1 MPGALVLIIVGLIFL
16 ATLSFSAAAFGGSSR
31 RLMQKLAYEGDR
43 RARYTQRLFDKR
55 QRVLYAL
62 LLVQTTFSL
71 CLAVRI
77 AFFIVSV
84 TPSVHLAFAAISA
97 SIMMIAVFC
106 IMAPRA
112 LALRFPNRA
121 LREVLPLILVVDFF
135 LGPLV
140 HVGGTVFRIFS
151 PLGSTAKDG
160 ENDSRDIRGAANDI
174 FSFEQQSQQRKMA
187 RSILDLN
194 EVEVGEVM
202 VHRSSVATING
213 ELPISELFAEVT
225 NSPFTRFP
233 VWLNDPDNI
242 VGILH
247 CKALLRAIRDKGVKA
262 DTIDVMSLVIPPWFI
277 SGNTTL
283 LTQLQAFRKRREHVA
298 LVVDEYG
305 SLRGLVT
312 LEDLIEEVVGDL
324 SDEDIS
330 QDTPPGS
337 PSDGLWASPAL

>member
-1 MPGALVLIIVGLIFL
+1 
-16 ATLSFSAAAFGGSSR
+16 
-31 RLMQKLAYEGDR
+31 MQKLAYEGDR
-43 RARYTQRLFDKR
+43 RALRTQRLFDRR

-62 LLVQTTFSL
+62 LLARTAFSL
-71 CLAVRI
+71 CLGVFI
-77 AFFIVSV
+77 AFFIVSFI
-84 TPSVHLAFAAISA
+84 SDDRLAFGMICA
-97 SIMMIAVFC
+97 SIVGITVFC

-121 LREVLPLILVVDFF
+121 LKVVLPLILVTDFF

-140 HVGGTVFRIFS
+140 QIGGDVFRIFS
-151 PLGSTAKDG
+151 PLGSTGRDG
-160 ENDSRDIRGAANDI
+160 ENDSSGIRGTISDV
-174 FSFEQQSQQRKMA
+174 FSFEQQGQQRKMA

-213 ELPISELFAEVT
+213 KLSISELFDEVT

-233 VWLNDPDNI
+233 VWCNDPDNI

-247 CKALLRAIRDKGVKA
+247 CKALLRAIRDKGMTA

-277 SGNTTL
+277 TGNTTL
-283 LTQLQAFRKRREHVA
+283 LAQLQAFRKRREHMA

-312 LEDLIEEVVGDL
+312 LEDLIDEIVGDL
-324 SDEDIS
+324 ADEDRS
-330 QDTPPGS
+330 QDKAFGPHMDGIWAPPS
-337 PSDGLWASPAL
+337 A